1 MTQIIL
7 DGAIVESPWQ
17 TVQADDGSEAANVL
31 LPMAVYLGSASL
43 QARDDTGVWVAADE
57 DPAELGQVVGSL
69 GVIALHFPA
78 FTDGR
83 GLSHAATLRT
93 RLGFEGEIR
102 AFGDVRRD
110 QMEQMLRCGINA
122 FVLPEGANLAA
133 ALEGLKLFSHSY
145 QSSTNRPD
153 PLFRLR

>member
-17 TVQADDGSEAANVL
+17 TIHAGDGSTAANVL
-31 LPMAVYLGSASL
+31 VPQAEYLASAPL
-43 QARDDTGVWVAADE
+43 QARDDAGAWVAAE
-57 DPAELGQVVGSL
+57 DNPQELE
-69 GVIALHFPA
+69 GVIDSLSVIAVHFPA

-83 GLSHAATLRT
+83 ALSHAAALGT
-93 RLGFEGEIR
+93 RCGFAGEIR

-110 QMEQMLRCGINA
+110 QMEQMLQCGINA
-122 FVLPEGANLAA
+122 FKLPEGADLDA
-133 ALEGLKLFSHSY
+133 ALAGLRLFSHSY